1 MSGPMIH
8 GEAAVCPPNGRNVSE
23 GSQTPETFT
32 EALERT
38 LEEHA
43 ETLRRL
49 GDA

>member
-1 MSGPMIH
+1 MIH
-8 GEAAVCPPNGRNVSE
+8 GEAAACPPNGRNVSE
-23 GSQTPETFT
+23 GSETPESFA

-38 LEEHA
+38 LEEQA